1 MSSVLTNRSQIDA
14 FQIKTLRTALK
25 LEMLGMKKK
34 GQSVYHIIK
43 NRFGFT
49 GNRRIVLEQLNTY
62 IKENNI

>member
-1 MSSVLTNRSQIDA
+1 MSSAITNRSKIDA
-14 FQIKTLRTALK
+14 FQIKTLRSALK
-25 LEMLGMKKK
+25 LAMLGMKKK

-49 GNRRIVLEQLNTY
+49 GNRRIVLESLNTY

>member
-1 MSSVLTNRSQIDA
+1 MSSVITNRSKIDA
-14 FQIKTLRTALK
+14 FQIKTLRSALK

-49 GNRRIVLEQLNTY
+49 GNRRIVLESLNTY